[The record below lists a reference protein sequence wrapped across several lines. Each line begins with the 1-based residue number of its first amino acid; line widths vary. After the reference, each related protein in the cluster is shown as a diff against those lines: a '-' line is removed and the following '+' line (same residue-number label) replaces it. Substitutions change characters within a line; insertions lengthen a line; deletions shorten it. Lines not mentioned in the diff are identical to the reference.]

1 MQRRDCISTRMCD
14 CYMTWRMSR
23 RRLGEITLSRSINEQ
38 WEAETQVSKTRNPTP
53 LVYLYR
59 DRYLIPLDARAE
71 LRSLVLSQYNRIILQ
86 HHQTHRRATVCQ
98 TKKTPRSTGG
108 IRYEDEDIV
117 QSANVEA
124 NGRIHP

>member
-1 MQRRDCISTRMCD
+1 
-14 CYMTWRMSR
+14 MTWSKSR
-23 RRLGEITLSRSINEQ
+23 KRLGETTLSRSINEQ
-38 WEAETQVSKTRNPTP
+38 WKAETQVSKTLNPTP

-59 DRYLIPLDARAE
+59 DRYLIPLDARSG
-71 LRSLVLSQYNRIILQ
+71 LRSLVLSQYNHIILQ
-86 HHQTHRRATVCQ
+86 HHQTHRRATACQ

-124 NGRIHP
+124 TGRIHP